1 MIQVFCL
8 TFQMEVLEDQQLQM
22 LFIGTR
28 AKHLLFGII
37 QCHQMDLVFKALLM
51 KLVML
56 DLHKE
61 VRIFREHCSE
71 I

>member
-1 MIQVFCL
+1 MIHVYGEVSRTLPNLQAGLIQVFCL

-37 QCHQMDLVFKALLM
+37 QCHQMDLVF
-51 KLVML
+51 
-56 DLHKE
+56 
-61 VRIFREHCSE
+61 
-71 I
+71 